1 MGDKVSDFLLQR
13 LSAWGIKRI
22 YGYPGDGINGIL
34 GGLER
39 NKELFEFIQVRH
51 EEMAAFMAT
60 AHAKFTGEVGVCMAT
75 SGPGA
80 IHLLN
85 GLYDAKMD
93 HQPVVAI
100 VGQSARPA
108 IGGNYQQEVDLV
120 SLYKD
125 VASEYVYMASSPI
138 QVRHLV
144 DRAVRIAI
152 TERSVTCIIF
162 PKDVQDL
169 DAVEKPPHAHNTV
182 HTGIGYSSPHI
193 IPTDTDLQRAA
204 DILNEGKKVAILA
217 GAGALHAGNE
227 VAEVAELLGAG
238 VAKALLGKA
247 VLSDYLPYVTGCI
260 GLLGT
265 KPSWDMMMDCDTLLM
280 VGSSFPYAEFLPK
293 EGQAHGIQIDI
304 DGRMLSLRYPMELNL
319 IGDSAQTLRALI
331 PLLERKTDRSWREK
345 IESNI
350 KDWWNVIETRAI
362 ERTDPLNPQLVF
374 LELSKRAPE
383 NAIMTADA
391 GTTANWYGRI
401 IKMRPGMMGSLSGS
415 LATMGAAV
423 PYAIAAKFAHPDR
436 IPICCT
442 GDGAMQMN
450 GLNELI
456 TVEKYWKTWSDPRLI
471 FLVLN
476 NRDLNQ
482 VTWEMRIEEGNPKL
496 PTTQDLPDFP
506 YARYADSIGLKGI
519 RVDRPEDVGR
529 AWDEAL
535 SADRPVVFEAY
546 TSGDV
551 PTLPP
556 HISFEQA
563 KNYTSALVRG
573 DPDEGD
579 IIKQSVKE
587 LVGGI
592 LPHKDK

>member
-1 MGDKVSDFLLQR
+1 MGDKVSDFLLKR

-100 VGQSARPA
+100 VGQSARPT

-193 IPTDTDLQRAA
+193 IP
-204 DILNEGKKVAILA
+204 N
-217 GAGALHAGNE
+217 
-227 VAEVAELLGAG
+227 
-238 VAKALLGKA
+238 
-247 VLSDYLPYVTGCI
+247 
-260 GLLGT
+260 
-265 KPSWDMMMDCDTLLM
+265 
-280 VGSSFPYAEFLPK
+280 
-293 EGQAHGIQIDI
+293 
-304 DGRMLSLRYPMELNL
+304 
-319 IGDSAQTLRALI
+319 
-331 PLLERKTDRSWREK
+331 
-345 IESNI
+345 
-350 KDWWNVIETRAI
+350 
-362 ERTDPLNPQLVF
+362 
-374 LELSKRAPE
+374 
-383 NAIMTADA
+383 
-391 GTTANWYGRI
+391 
-401 IKMRPGMMGSLSGS
+401 
-415 LATMGAAV
+415 
-423 PYAIAAKFAHPDR
+423 
-436 IPICCT
+436 
-442 GDGAMQMN
+442 
-450 GLNELI
+450 
-456 TVEKYWKTWSDPRLI
+456 
-471 FLVLN
+471 
-476 NRDLNQ
+476 
-482 VTWEMRIEEGNPKL
+482 
-496 PTTQDLPDFP
+496 
-506 YARYADSIGLKGI
+506 
-519 RVDRPEDVGR
+519 
-529 AWDEAL
+529 
-535 SADRPVVFEAY
+535 
-546 TSGDV
+546 
-551 PTLPP
+551 
-556 HISFEQA
+556 ISFEQA
-563 KNYTSALVRG
+563 KNYISALVKG

-592 LPHKDK
+592 LPHKGK